1 MEDFFSGSDAMLE
14 ALRNPTISPDQEKLD
29 SEGSEGSEDSG
40 DIEETAL
47 LKEIM
52 FGIAEIKSMIR
63 ESTPIAAE
71 QPADPATV
79 PAYTSQMLEGI

>member
-29 SEGSEGSEDSG
+29 SESSEDSG

>member
-29 SEGSEGSEDSG
+29 SEDSG

>member
-29 SEGSEGSEDSG
+29 SEGSEDSG

>member
-29 SEGSEGSEDSG
+29 SEDSEDSG